1 MFSKLRSFAVRHHR
15 KFFIVGALIG
25 GGVLLKRFAE
35 KKLIEWQ
42 ETEMNQLLERSRKQQ
57 HFESTEKTCNMTI
70 TSVLPQIQLAIGR
83 SLDSDSITLL
93 LKQKA
98 PNKKELW
105 EQLKIIAFSRV
116 MSYIYGNAILAI
128 LLRAQVN
135 ILGAYLYLANQ
146 NPSNPDLE
154 LSPEAQSQFLSSSN
168 YWLSTGV
175 ERFCLMVEKVVSSQV
190 SNLSLKQRLTLV
202 DLEQIFQE
210 IRVALEDELS
220 RQSNN
225 FLANVMLPP
234 QSSSEEE
241 STTSPT
247 LTKMMTETREILQ
260 SVEVTHL
267 LSTCVNIGV
276 GCVLDKFSEI
286 VSVLSA
292 DKSKSRSPDSEDFHH
307 PNHVSVYVAKLIPA
321 LNNFIF
327 QDVWLTQLLAIEPLR
342 MFGANIY
349 ESFSTL

>member
-1 MFSKLRSFAVRHHR
+1 MFSKLRSFGVRHHR
-15 KFFIVGALIG
+15 KFIVFGALVG
-25 GGVLLKRFAE
+25 GGVLLKRYAE

-57 HFESTEKTCNMTI
+57 HFESTERTCNMTI

-98 PNKKELW
+98 PNKKDLW
-105 EQLKIIAFSRV
+105 EQLKVIAFSRV
-116 MSYIYGNAILAI
+116 ISYVYGNAILAI

-146 NPSNPDLE
+146 NPSKPDLE
-154 LSPEAQSQFLSSSN
+154 LSPEAQSQFLSASN
-168 YWLSTGV
+168 YWLSTGI
-175 ERFCLMVEKVVSSQV
+175 EQFCLMVEKVVSSQV
-190 SNLSLKQRLTLV
+190 ANLSLKQRLTLIE
-202 DLEQIFQE
+202 LEQIFHD

-220 RQSNN
+220 RQPNG

-234 QSSSEEE
+234 QHSSGEAAPA
-241 STTSPT
+241 SPT
-247 LTKMMTETREILQ
+247 LTKMMSETREVLE
-260 SVEVTHL
+260 SLEVSQL
-267 LSTCVNIGV
+267 LSSCVNIGV
-276 GCVLDKFSEI
+276 VCVLDKFSEI
-286 VSVLSA
+286 VSALHT
-292 DKSKSRSPDSEDFHH
+292 DTNQPDSQDFLH
-307 PNHVSVYVAKLIPA
+307 PNHISVYVAKLIPA

-342 MFGANIY
+342 VFGANIY